1 MSDETP
7 IKTDATP
14 PEPSVPSVREMA
26 AAIVALGIQGME
38 AQLYQAQIQ
47 VQMLQ
52 TQIQAA
58 RIRAPL
64 EVDRLAREMH
74 AGLSEPAPE

>member
-1 MSDETP
+1 M
-7 IKTDATP
+7 IQADATP
-14 PEPSVPSVREMA
+14 AEPSVPSVREMA

-74 AGLSEPAPE
+74 AGLSEPTPE